1 MGCKLTTENLE
12 KDALKTI
19 AAMGRER
26 WEAMVGQ
33 YHNKSLIDFQHQALR
48 YLGKRGNEIAFATLS
63 ELVSFVDISITERS
77 DKNTF
82 STN

>member
-1 MGCKLTTENLE
+1 
-12 KDALKTI
+12 
-19 AAMGRER
+19 
-26 WEAMVGQ
+26 MVRQ
-33 YHNKSLIDFQHQALR
+33 YHNKSLLDFQHQALR
-48 YLGKRGNEIAFATLS
+48 YLGKGGNEIAFATLS